1 MANRFSEL
9 ADLEKVVDSVS
20 AKARVKVLDRITH
33 GNLIFPLYSITMG
46 STAPDAPTLALIGG
60 VHGLE
65 RIGSKIVTSYLQTV
79 TELTKWDE
87 ATHQLLEKT
96 RLVFM
101 PLLNPAGMY
110 LGTRSNA
117 NGVDLMR
124 NSPTDAETSSRFFLP
139 GGHRYS
145 NRLPWYRGPENAEME
160 REAKALCRL
169 VRNELLT
176 SPVSLSLDVHSG
188 YGTVDRIWFPYA
200 KTKKP
205 FPNLPEVFALKR
217 LLDRTYPNHIYRIEP
232 QSKEYTTH
240 GDLWDYLYD
249 ENFKTAPQN
258 LFMPL
263 TIELGSWI
271 WVKKNPR
278 QIFSLLGAF
287 NPIHAH
293 RRQRALRRHLT
304 LFDFMHRAVLSSKSW
319 AQLPESERGRLTEE
333 ATAHWY

>member
-1 MANRFSEL
+1 MVNRFSEL
-9 ADLEKVVDSVS
+9 ADLETVVDSVS
-20 AKARVKVLDRITH
+20 ARARVKVLDRIQH
-33 GNLIFPLYSITMG
+33 GNLIFPIYSITLG
-46 STAPDAPTLALIGG
+46 STDPQAPCLAMFGG

-79 TELTKWDE
+79 TELIKWDE
-87 ATHQLLEKT
+87 ATQKLLEKT

-101 PLLNPAGMY
+101 PLVNPAGMY

-124 NSPTDAETSSRFFLP
+124 NSPVNGEKVSKLFLP
-139 GGHRYS
+139 GGHRVS
-145 NRLPWYRGPENAEME
+145 NKLPWYRGPANAEME
-160 REAKALCRL
+160 AEARALCKL
-169 VRNELLT
+169 VQTEIQ
-176 SPVSLSLDVHSG
+176 SSKVSLSLDVHSG
-188 YGTVDRIWFPYA
+188 YGTVDRVWFPYA
-200 KTKKP
+200 KSKAP
-205 FPNLPEVFALKR
+205 FPNLAEIFALKR
-217 LLDRTYPNHIYRIEP
+217 LLDRTYPNHVYRIEP

-240 GDLWDYLYD
+240 GDLWDHLYD
-249 ENFKTAPQN
+249 EHLQN
-258 LFMPL
+258 SPDRMFIPL

-304 LFDFMHRAVLSSKSW
+304 LFDFMHRAVLSSGTW
-319 AQLPESERGRLTEE
+319 ASLAESERTKLQEE
-333 ATAHWY
+333 ALAYWY